1 MYILMLYE
9 NLKLFNLTDIN
20 NNILYY
26 GHTKT
31 NLSSKLAEM
40 RYLYKLDRNCNN
52 FKSVF
57 DRCGPDNLIIG
68 LVDVITL
75 NDIDDVNKKINELS
89 QNINNSQPKEQQQT
103 QPKEQPQN
111 QPTEQPQI
119 KLFEQPNITYK
130 KPKTT
135 EARLAINSN
144 IPKKTFDSFIF
155 A

>member
-1 MYILMLYE
+1 MLYE
-9 NLKLFNLTDIN
+9 NLKLFKLTDIN

-40 RYLYKLDRNCNN
+40 RYLYKLDRNCNK

-57 DRCGPDNLIIG
+57 DRYGPDNLIIG

-75 NDIDDVNKKINELS
+75 NDIDDVNKKINELT
-89 QNINNSQPKEQQQT
+89 QNINNSQPKEQPQT
-103 QPKEQPQN
+103 

-119 KLFEQPNITYK
+119 QLFEEPNITYN

-144 IPKKTFDSFIF
+144 IPKKSFASIIKQI
-155 A
+155 ASN